1 MNVVETVGV
10 ASCIAAADPGCGL
23 APETLRNSKFL
34 QRLEISHR
42 LRLNWHKLLYP
53 QPAPTLEQQVKEL
66 CCRIASCSCRL
77 VEKRKPFIFIGGD
90 HSCAMGIW
98 GGVMEGL
105 AATDRL
111 GLIWIDAHLDAHNF
125 STSPSGN
132 IHGMPIAA
140 LLGQADSPLAKIYEG
155 ATLPPEQLVIM
166 GVRSYEDEEWELMQ
180 RLQVKVYDMQ
190 AIERQGG
197 IGKVLSAVVDEMQEQ
212 GLSIGISIDLDAI
225 DPIDAPGVGTPVD
238 NGLAGSAVCN
248 ALKRLNGLSALIGM
262 ELTEYNPLKD
272 RQMRTEGLIA
282 DLISSVYG
290 SSIGHRDF

>member
-10 ASCIAAADPGCGL
+10 ASCIAAADPGCSL
-23 APETLRNSKFL
+23 APEILRDSKLL
-34 QRLEISHR
+34 QRLEFTHH
-42 LRLNWHKLLYP
+42 LRLDWHNLLYP
-53 QPAPTLEQQVKEL
+53 QPAPTLEQQVKDL

-77 VEKRKPFIFIGGD
+77 VEKRAPFIFIGGD

-105 AATDRL
+105 ATPNSL

-140 LLGQADSPLAKIYEG
+140 LLGQADSPLAKIYGG
-155 ATLPPEQLVIM
+155 ATLPPEQLVIL
-166 GVRSYEDEEWELMQ
+166 GVRSYEAEEWDLMQ
-180 RLQVKVYDMQ
+180 RLQVKVHDMK
-190 AIERQGG
+190 AVEHQGG
-197 IGKVLSAVVDEMQEQ
+197 ISKVLSMVVDEMVAR

-238 NGLAGSAVCN
+238 GGLSGIAVCD
-248 ALKRLNGLSALIGM
+248 ALMKLNGLSALLGL
-262 ELTEYNPLKD
+262 ELTEFNPSKD
-272 RQMRTEGLIA
+272 RELRTEGLIA
-282 DLISSVYG
+282 ELISSVYG
-290 SSIGHRDF
+290 SSTEHRDS